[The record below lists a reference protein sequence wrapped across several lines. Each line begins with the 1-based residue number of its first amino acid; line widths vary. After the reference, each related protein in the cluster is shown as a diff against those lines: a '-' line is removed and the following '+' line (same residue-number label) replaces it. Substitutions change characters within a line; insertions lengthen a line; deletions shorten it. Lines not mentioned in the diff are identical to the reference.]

1 MCKPLSICDETADNI
16 PELHYRDL
24 ITLFDTTFYAL
35 YNTRL
40 IKGTDEPIY
49 IPSSEYCNYNQ
60 IVFAHGYFASALHE
74 ISHWCLAGSS
84 RRLLEDYGYWYIAD
98 GRNAKQQKAFENV
111 EVVPQAIEWIIAV
124 AAGFDYKVSADNLSG
139 IEIDRAGF
147 QHQIYDQVKT
157 FLEDGLSPRTQSLV
171 IALQK
176 FYDTATIQLTNFEY
190 RGMYARDAV

>member
-1 MCKPLSICDETADNI
+1 MSMCKPLSICDETADNI

-84 RRLLEDYGYWYIAD
+84 RRLLEDYGYWYIPD
-98 GRNAKQQKAFENV
+98 GRDHQQQAQFESV
-111 EVVPQAIEWIIAV
+111 EI
-124 AAGFDYKVSADNLSG
+124 KS
-139 IEIDRAGF
+139 
-147 QHQIYDQVKT
+147 
-157 FLEDGLSPRTQSLV
+157 
-171 IALQK
+171 
-176 FYDTATIQLTNFEY
+176 
-190 RGMYARDAV
+190 